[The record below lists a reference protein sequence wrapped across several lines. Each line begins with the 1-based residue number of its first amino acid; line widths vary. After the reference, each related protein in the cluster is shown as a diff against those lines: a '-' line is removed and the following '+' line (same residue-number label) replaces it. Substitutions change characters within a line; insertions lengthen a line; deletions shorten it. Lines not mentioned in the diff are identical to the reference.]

1 MIALLLKHIQSLFFQ
16 IANQLQRGFD
26 EFFPPSSNVRIIAEP
41 GTFFAESTY
50 TLVCKILTVKQPIPI
65 KENSESGRNETVRSS
80 FQI

>member
-1 MIALLLKHIQSLFFQ
+1 MHFQSLFFQ

-41 GTFFAESTY
+41 GTFFAESAF

-65 KENSESGRNETVRSS
+65 KENSEIERNETVRSS
-80 FQI
+80 FQILPD